1 MLTDIEFRCTWSDGR
16 HDNDVLL
23 TNTYNDLIHG
33 RSGKYL
39 FMGVFFYCNIMRRSN
54 SGGYI
59 QYVGARHALFVILI
73 YLFLIFII
81 IIFLVTNQHTEFIVK
96 KCS

>member
-23 TNTYNDLIHG
+23 TNAYNELIHG

-39 FMGVFFYCNIMRRSN
+39 V
-54 SGGYI
+54 YI
-59 QYVGARHALFVILI
+59 QYVIHVVGF
-73 YLFLIFII
+73 FIAT
-81 IIFLVTNQHTEFIVK
+81 FWHVHVHM
-96 KCS
+96 